1 MARVLLYGGSFDPI
15 HHGHLIVARYAAEAL
30 GVPRVVLLP
39 SAAPPHKRGQ
49 RLAPAA
55 DRLAMCR
62 AATADDP
69 QFEVSD
75 WELSQPGPNYT
86 IRTVEHFRAAGGAG
100 TEVCWLIG
108 MDSLVELGT
117 WHRAAELVDA
127 CTIVTVA
134 RPGSAPPPAEALAA
148 HFAPEQV
155 ARLLANVL
163 PSPAIDIAAR
173 EIRARVRS
181 GRSIRYL
188 VPEPVRAYIAAH
200 GLYRAE

>member
-1 MARVLLYGGSFDPI
+1 MARVLLFGGSFDPI
-15 HHGHLIVARYAAEAL
+15 HHGHLIVARHAAETL
-30 GVPRVVLLP
+30 GVPRIVLLP
-39 SAAPPHKRGQ
+39 SAAPPHKSAQ

-62 AATADDP
+62 AATAEDP

-86 IRTVEHFRAAGGAG
+86 IHTVEHFRARSGAG

-117 WHRAAELVDA
+117 WYRAAELVDA

-134 RPGSAPPPAEALAA
+134 RPGSVAPAPEFLAQ

-155 ARLLANVL
+155 ARLLRNIL

-173 EIRARVRS
+173 EIRARVQA

-188 VPEPVRAYIAAH
+188 VPESVRAYIAAH
-200 GLYRAE
+200 GLYRGA

>member
-1 MARVLLYGGSFDPI
+1 MARALLYGGSFDPI
-15 HHGHLIVARYAAEAL
+15 HHGHLIVARHAAEVL

-39 SAAPPHKRGQ
+39 SAAPPHKRTQ

-69 QFEVSD
+69 QFEVSE

-86 IRTVEHFRAAGGAG
+86 IRTVEHFRSLGGADM
-100 TEVCWLIG
+100 EVCWLIG

-117 WHRAAELVDA
+117 WYRAAELVDA

-134 RPGSAPPPAEALAA
+134 RPGSTPPPAEALAA
-148 HFAPEQV
+148 QFSPEQV

-163 PSPAIDIAAR
+163 PSPSIDIAAR
-173 EIRARVRS
+173 EIRARVRRGQS
-181 GRSIRYL
+181 VRYL

-200 GLYRAE
+200 GLYRAD